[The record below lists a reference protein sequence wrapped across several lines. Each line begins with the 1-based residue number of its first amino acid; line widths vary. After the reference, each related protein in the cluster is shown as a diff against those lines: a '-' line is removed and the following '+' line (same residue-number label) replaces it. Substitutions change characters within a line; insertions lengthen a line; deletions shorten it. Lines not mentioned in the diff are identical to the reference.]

1 MKTPEE
7 KSAEREVDKMVQR
20 FKYYSV
26 YPETVKEKALAS
38 MLENAQKEIR
48 ELKAQLLILGPPTFR
63 N

>member
-1 MKTPEE
+1 
-7 KSAEREVDKMVQR
+7 VDKMVQR

-48 ELKAQLLILGPPTFR
+48 ELKARLLILGPPTFR